1 VVSAGDIGS
10 LVGGIGGGVVVILG
24 VVVGLKRL
32 FGAPSKS
39 FNGETKEILS
49 VLREIRDRLVASG
62 YEQRALHDCSVR
74 IEQSQ
79 QALHKRFDD
88 VITRGAE

>member
-1 VVSAGDIGS
+1 MTAGDIGS
-10 LVGGIGGGVVVILG
+10 LVGGIGGGCVVILG

-32 FGAPSKS
+32 FGQPRT
-39 FNGETKEILS
+39 FNGETKEILA

-88 VITRGAE
+88 VIARGAE

>member
-1 VVSAGDIGS
+1 VVTAGDIGS

-32 FGAPSKS
+32 FGQPRP